1 LLSSVSIQYLVVD
14 KYPDKTGGTMAG
26 YWERDE
32 RIDPDSPLKI
42 LEMKIHFLMQQLI
55 GAGIVSSRGGNQIDV
70 PDDIDQDGNEVL
82 GGVPV
87 NQ

>member
-1 LLSSVSIQYLVVD
+1 MLYLVCT
-14 KYPDKTGGTMAG
+14 KYPNKTGGNMAG

-32 RIDPDSPLKI
+32 RIDPDSAMRT
-42 LEMKIHFLMQQLI
+42 LEMKVHFLMQQLI
-55 GAGIVSSRGGNQIDV
+55 GAGLVCSRGGNQIDV

-82 GGVPV
+82 GGVPT

>member
-1 LLSSVSIQYLVVD
+1 
-14 KYPDKTGGTMAG
+14 MAG

-32 RIDPDSPLKI
+32 RIDPDSAMRT
-42 LEMKIHFLMQQLI
+42 LEMKVHFLMQQLV
-55 GAGIVSSRGGNQIDV
+55 GAGIVASRGGNQIDI
-70 PDDIDQDGNEVL
+70 PNDIDADGNEVL